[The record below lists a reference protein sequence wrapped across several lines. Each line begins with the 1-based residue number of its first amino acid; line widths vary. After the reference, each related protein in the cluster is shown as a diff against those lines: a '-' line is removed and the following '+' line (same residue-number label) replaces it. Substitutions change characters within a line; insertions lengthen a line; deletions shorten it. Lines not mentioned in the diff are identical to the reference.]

1 MGTLRWDTPGKV
13 EVRAHVKEGEHEA
26 EEEGFEDYGAYEG
39 GEGYGDAAMLEG
51 DQNKGKTLPPP
62 YHDSAV

>member
-1 MGTLRWDTPGKV
+1 M
-13 EVRAHVKEGEHEA
+13 EEEQY